1 MFDFNRMYD
10 TDFCSEKEAASF
22 ADLLGKKQ
30 GVKVMFLRMVFV
42 GNHKICLRFERKVSP
57 MEKFP
62 RIVTKGD
69 WHKKSAILFM
79 EEIRRTS

>member
-1 MFDFNRMYD
+1 MFNFNRMYN
-10 TDFCSEKEAASF
+10 TGFCSEKEAASF
-22 ADLLGKKQ
+22 ADLLAKNH
-30 GVKVMFLRMVFV
+30 GVKVMFLWMVFV

-57 MEKFP
+57 MEKIP
-62 RIVTKGD
+62 RIVTKGN